1 MEDHVLTLW
10 MEDHALTLW
19 MEEDHVLTLQME
31 EDHALTLLM
40 EDHELTL
47 WMEAVL
53 ETGIQVSDRF
63 LKCNP
68 FTSSGQHAMI
78 MLHSMLSFCLVP
90 ANVVLGFSCL
100 QLELI

>member
-31 EDHALTLLM
+31 EDHALTL
-40 EDHELTL
+40 

-63 LKCNP
+63 PKCNP

-78 MLHSMLSFCLVP
+78 MLHSTLSFCLVP